1 MNIEEIKQS
10 KCGSM
15 ESSTGQIQQCGLQ
28 PSVLFLLGTLL
39 LTSCATAMLCAA
51 IMTDHWEYVTWDQS
65 KVEHIARNTRR
76 NLTAHRQVSNINTQT
91 RTPTL

>member
-1 MNIEEIKQS
+1 MNKRVVSGVES
-10 KCGSM
+10 GRM

-65 KVEHIARNTRR
+65 KVEQIARSTRR
-76 NLTAHRQVSNINTQT
+76 NLTAHRQVSPFLYQLST
-91 RTPTL
+91 